1 MVKLAD
7 TLDLGSSA
15 IACRFKSCHPYQR
28 NAMLCI
34 AFFLS
39 FGAPPEIRRR
49 VQRTCRNSKVGKF
62 ICKTKRQSVKRSSP
76 CIARKQYWL
85 FNLRWERKSTLIECA
100 FLVTHRRFE
109 LRTIALKVR
118 CSTGWASESLAGVA
132 GFEPTNARI
141 KIWCL
146 TAWRYPY
153 PAQSIISLHKTFC
166 NKINRFFANNL
177 FALQIPIK
185 SSFFGLYQ
193 TPKRRLTT
201 LWGE

>member
-1 MVKLAD
+1 M
-7 TLDLGSSA
+7 
-15 IACRFKSCHPYQR
+15 
-28 NAMLCI
+28 
-34 AFFLS
+34 
-39 FGAPPEIRRR
+39 
-49 VQRTCRNSKVGKF
+49 
-62 ICKTKRQSVKRSSP
+62 
-76 CIARKQYWL
+76 
-85 FNLRWERKSTLIECA
+85 
-100 FLVTHRRFE
+100 VTHRRFE

-118 CSTGWASESLAGVA
+118 CSTCWASESLAGVA

-193 TPKRRLTT
+193 TPKRRWRHYGVNSGIRSAWPMPHSCTAQANNCLSIRPYKSLRYHAWAGSQFTE
-201 LWGE
+201 LFAFLPVRIR